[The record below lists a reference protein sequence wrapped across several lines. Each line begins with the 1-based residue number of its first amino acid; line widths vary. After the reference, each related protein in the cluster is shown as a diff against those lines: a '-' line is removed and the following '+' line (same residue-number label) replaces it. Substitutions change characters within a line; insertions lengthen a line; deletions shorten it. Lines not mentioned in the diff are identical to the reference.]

1 MLLTPPFFKHTFT
14 RFPKKNLSRLV
25 FFDRQ
30 PFIGNAYSCIGGAG
44 EGDVVERIEELG
56 EDVAV
61 ESRPVS
67 IRPFP
72 NWREKVKVESDRIAY
87 ERIAYEK
94 RLVPK
99 NPLSYIYIWDEKN

>member
-1 MLLTPPFFKHTFT
+1 M
-14 RFPKKNLSRLV
+14 V
-25 FFDRQ
+25 FFHRQ

-87 ERIAYEK
+87 EK
-94 RLVPK
+94 RLVPQ
-99 NPLSYIYIWDEKN
+99 NPLSYIYIWDEKKSYIFWRIF

>member
-1 MLLTPPFFKHTFT
+1 M
-14 RFPKKNLSRLV
+14 V
-25 FFDRQ
+25 FFHRQ

-72 NWREKVKVESDRIAY
+72 NWKEKVKVESDRITY

-99 NPLSYIYIWDEKN
+99 NPLSYIYGMKKMSYIFWRIFLMNV